1 MTMRRGEIWVARLD
15 PARGA
20 EVGKSRP
27 VLVIEADFLLQQGE
41 ATVIVVPL
49 TSPVRKSKEPLHV
62 TITAREGLRVDSQ
75 VMPEH
80 PRSIDRR
87 RLVQGPL
94 TTLRAAE
101 LAAVERSLLA
111 VLGFYR

>member
-1 MTMRRGEIWVARLD
+1 MTRGEIWVARLD

-20 EVGKSRP
+20 EVGKARP
-27 VLVIEADFLLQQGE
+27 VLIIEADFLLHQGE
-41 ATVIVVPL
+41 PTVIVLPL
-49 TSPVRKSKEPLHV
+49 TSQVRKSKEPLHV
-62 TITAREGLRVDSQ
+62 TITARDALRVDSQ

-94 TTLRAAE
+94 TTLQPAE

>member
-1 MTMRRGEIWVARLD
+1 MKRGEIWVARLN

-20 EVGKSRP
+20 EVGKVRP
-27 VLVIEADFLLQQGE
+27 VLVIQADFLLEQGE
-41 ATVIVVPL
+41 PTVVVLPL
-49 TSPVRKSKEPLHV
+49 TTQLRKSKEPLHV
-62 TITAREGLRVDSQ
+62 TVPARGGLREDSQ

-80 PRSIDRR
+80 PRTIDRR
-87 RLVQGPL
+87 RLTEGPL
-94 TTLRAAE
+94 ARLEPEE

>member
-1 MTMRRGEIWVARLD
+1 MKRGEIWVARLE
-15 PARGA
+15 PVRGA

-27 VLVIEADFLLQQGE
+27 VLVVEADFLLQQG
-41 ATVIVVPL
+41 APTVVVLPL
-49 TSPVRKSKEPLHV
+49 TSQVRKSKEPLHV
-62 TITAREGLRVDSQ
+62 TIRARDRLRVDSQ

-94 TTLRAAE
+94 TALQPAE